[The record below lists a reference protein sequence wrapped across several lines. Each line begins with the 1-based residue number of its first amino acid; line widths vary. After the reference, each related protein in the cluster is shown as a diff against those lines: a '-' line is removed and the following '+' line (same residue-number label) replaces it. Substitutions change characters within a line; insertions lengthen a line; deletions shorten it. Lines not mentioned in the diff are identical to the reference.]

1 MDQNKGP
8 TATILISG
16 YLGRTEILNGEVGII
31 FLPWREDKKLKITWT
46 VCTAFCDGGGV
57 VSKAGVMSQELIH
70 IDEGK
75 RLPFNESNPQ

>member
-1 MDQNKGP
+1 M
-8 TATILISG
+8 
-16 YLGRTEILNGEVGII
+16 GRWELS

-46 VCTAFCDGGGV
+46 VCTAFCDEGGV

-75 RLPFNESNPQ
+75 RLPFNESNSQ